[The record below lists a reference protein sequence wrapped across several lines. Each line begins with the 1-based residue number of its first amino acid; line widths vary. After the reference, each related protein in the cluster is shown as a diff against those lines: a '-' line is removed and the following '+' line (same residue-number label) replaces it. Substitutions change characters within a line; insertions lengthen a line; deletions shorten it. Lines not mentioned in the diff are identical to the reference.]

1 MRSMRVLRSLALACP
16 FLILVLPLSSAAREG
31 EGKAPP
37 AKPLRVAVM
46 PLVNQTQE
54 SLADPL
60 VNQQLREQLSEF
72 DPGRATFL
80 FPSDVQR
87 VLGARNELQRAYL
100 ITERWSRKNTLD
112 STAVEG
118 LDTLLTVDAVLCVGI
133 SDWEVKRITVI
144 NAGQSSTSI
153 GLQFA
158 LYDVRTK
165 KLLWK
170 KEAHD
175 QRYAPEY
182 DVSSGSVSFDE
193 TGTIQ
198 SHGTNEPPRPKDVV
212 TDLIRS
218 AFKKFPAS

>member
-16 FLILVLPLSSAAREG
+16 FLLLALPLSSAAREG

-37 AKPLRVAVM
+37 AKPLRVAM
-46 PLVNQTQE
+46 LPLVNQTQE

-72 DPGRATFL
+72 DPARAMFL

-87 VLGARNELQRAYL
+87 VLAARNELQRAYL
-100 ITERWSRKNTLD
+100 ITERWRRKNTLD

-118 LDTLLTVDAVLCVGI
+118 LDTLLTVDAVLCVRI

-218 AFKKFPAS
+218 AFKKFPTS